1 MASLRSQLEVM
12 LIWHIATEYC
22 DNSGGPPAP
31 SNRTTTRRDD
41 DRGVAVHLS
50 RYCARL
56 IGSVPELLPYH
67 RTDVAEVAQKVVEE
81 RTQLF
86 GLLPV
91 IYDEMKNLQGTREED
106 DPRKIFQKGVKLG
119 KQLERMADGD
129 RWEVLQDFWA
139 KTTILAAKSHY
150 TTKQHMQHLE
160 SGGEF
165 LTHIWALLAH
175 AGILNLNVGNVDQED
190 PANSGPC

>member
-1 MASLRSQLEVM
+1 M
-12 LIWHIATEYC
+12 WHIATEYC